1 MHEDNLKAGFDA
13 QKAIAISEGMSITRT
28 RSGDV
33 FVCVYVAGADF
44 SFHI

>member
-1 MHEDNLKAGFDA
+1 MVGSDA
-13 QKAIAISEGMSITRT
+13 HKTIAISEEMSITRT